1 MDSFEFNKIAGAI
14 LGTLLLVMGLGI
26 VAETIF
32 FSEDM
37 ETPGYVVDVPEDGSD
52 TQTAAAP
59 TEEPIAVLLASATA
73 DDGESVAKKC
83 AACHSFDEGGANKVG
98 PNLWNIVN
106 ATPAARDGFK
116 YSAAMEAYGDENVWA
131 YENLNNFLAAPKKY
145 LKGTS
150 MGFVGLK
157 KPDERADMIAYLR
170 SLSNAPAA
178 LPVVEPAA
186 AEMPA
191 DDAATEEAAG
201 EAAPAAE
208 TTDAPSAEEPA
219 AAETAEPEAAMPEA
233 TAPEAAMPETNMPET
248 NMEAPAAE
256 GTETMEEAAP
266 EAEET
271 APDATES
278 SETPAN

>member
-32 FSEDM
+32 HSGEM
-37 ETPGYVVDVPEDGSD
+37 ETPGYVVDVPEDGSA

-73 DDGESVAKKC
+73 DSGESVAKKC

-116 YSAAMEAYGDENVWA
+116 YSSALQAYGAENVWA
-131 YENLNNFLAAPKKY
+131 YENLNAFLAAPKKY

-191 DDAATEEAAG
+191 EEAAPEDASG
-201 EAAPAAE
+201 TEAPAAE
-208 TTDAPSAEEPA
+208 
-219 AAETAEPEAAMPEA
+219 EAAD
-233 TAPEAAMPETNMPET
+233 PEAAMPETNMD
-248 NMEAPAAE
+248 APAADR
-256 GTETMEEAAP
+256 TETMEEAAP

-271 APDATES
+271 APAEEES

>member
-32 FSEDM
+32 HSGEM
-37 ETPGYVVDVPEDGSD
+37 ETPGYVVDVPEDGSA

-73 DDGESVAKKC
+73 DSGESVAKKC

-116 YSAAMEAYGDENVWA
+116 YSSTMQGYGAENVWA
-131 YENLNNFLAAPKKY
+131 YENLNAFLAAPKKY

-157 KPDERADMIAYLR
+157 KPADRANMIAYLR

-191 DDAATEEAAG
+191 EEAPSEEMPAEST
-201 EAAPAAE
+201 EA
-208 TTDAPSAEEPA
+208 PA
-219 AAETAEPEAAMPEA
+219 AAESAEPEAAMPEA
-233 TAPEAAMPETNMPET
+233 AMPET
-248 NMEAPAAE
+248 NMEAPATD

-271 APDATES
+271 APAAAEES

>member
-32 FSEDM
+32 HSGEM
-37 ETPGYVVDVPEDGSD
+37 ETPGYVVDVPEDGSA

-73 DDGESVAKKC
+73 DSGESVAKKC

-116 YSAAMEAYGDENVWA
+116 YSSALQTYGAENVWA
-131 YENLNNFLAAPKKY
+131 YENLNAFLAAPKRY

-191 DDAATEEAAG
+191 EEAAPEDASG
-201 EAAPAAE
+201 EEA
-208 TTDAPSAEEPA
+208 PA
-219 AAETAEPEAAMPEA
+219 AAEPAE
-233 TAPEAAMPETNMPET
+233 PEAAMPETNMPET
-248 NMEAPAAE
+248 NTEAPAAE
-256 GTETMEEAAP
+256 GTDTMEEAAP

-271 APDATES
+271 APAADES

>member
-32 FSEDM
+32 HSGEM
-37 ETPGYVVDVPEDGSD
+37 ETPGYVVDVPEDGSA

-73 DDGESVAKKC
+73 DSGESVAKKC

-116 YSAAMEAYGDENVWA
+116 YSSALQGYGAENVWA
-131 YENLNNFLAAPKKY
+131 YENLNAFLAAPKRY

-170 SLSNAPAA
+170 SLSNAPVA
-178 LPVVEPAA
+178 LPVVAPAA

-191 DDAATEEAAG
+191 EEAAPEDASG
-201 EAAPAAE
+201 EEA
-208 TTDAPSAEEPA
+208 PA
-219 AAETAEPEAAMPEA
+219 AAEPAEPD
-233 TAPEAAMPETNMPET
+233 AAMPETNMPET
-248 NMEAPAAE
+248 NTEAPAAE
-256 GTETMEEAAP
+256 GTDTMEEAAP

-271 APDATES
+271 APAADES

>member
-32 FSEDM
+32 HSGEM
-37 ETPGYVVDVPEDGSD
+37 ETPGYVVDVPEDDSS

-59 TEEPIAVLLASATA
+59 AEVPIAVLLASASA
-73 DDGESVAKKC
+73 EDGESVAKKC

-106 ATPAARDGFK
+106 ATPAASDGFK
-116 YSAAMEAYGDENVWA
+116 YSSAMQAYGAENVWA
-131 YENLNNFLAAPKKY
+131 FENLNNFLAAPKKY
-145 LKGTS
+145 ISGTS

-186 AEMPA
+186 EEMPA
-191 DDAATEEAAG
+191 EEAAPE
-201 EAAPAAE
+201 EATSEEAPAEEATDAPAAQE
-208 TTDAPSAEEPA
+208 PEAAEEPA
-219 AAETAEPEAAMPEA
+219 APEAAEPE
-233 TAPEAAMPETNMPET
+233 TNTPETNTPEE
-248 NMEAPAAE
+248 NMEAPAEE
-256 GTETMEEAAP
+256 GTEVMEEADEAAP

-271 APDATES
+271 

>member
-32 FSEDM
+32 HSGEM
-37 ETPGYVVDVPEDGSD
+37 ETPGYVVDVPEDGSA

-73 DDGESVAKKC
+73 DSGESVAKKC

-116 YSAAMEAYGDENVWA
+116 YSSALQTYGAENVWA
-131 YENLNNFLAAPKKY
+131 YENLNAFLAAPKKY

-191 DDAATEEAAG
+191 EEATPEDASSE
-201 EAAPAAE
+201 EA
-208 TTDAPSAEEPA
+208 PA
-219 AAETAEPEAAMPEA
+219 AAESAEPEAE
-233 TAPEAAMPETNMPET
+233 MPETNMPET
-248 NMEAPAAE
+248 NMEAPAAD
-256 GTETMEEAAP
+256 GTDTMEEAAP

-271 APDATES
+271 APAAEES